1 MNTFSSH
8 QVRSHLIFGALFIV
22 LGIALFM
29 DRFDMINVGPV
40 WRYWPFLLVLFGI
53 NKMYPFSHPRRILK
67 GIWLVFLGLWLYV
80 SIEHVWGLEFRDT
93 WPMLIIAWGIGL
105 VAKSFFKDNGKPSIE
120 EQ

>member
-1 MNTFSSH
+1 MKEYSSH
-8 QVRSHLIFGALFIV
+8 HFRSHILFGVLFIAV
-22 LGIALFM
+22 GLILFA
-29 DRFDMINVGPV
+29 DRFDIIHVGPF
-40 WRYWPFLLVLFGI
+40 WRYWPFLLVVFGI
-53 NKMYPFSHPRRILK
+53 NKMVPFDHPRRILK

-105 VAKSFFKDNGKPSIE
+105 VAKSFFKRQEKFCVE